1 MPAWGTLL
9 YRQKTL
15 SDERWHQ
22 LLSWLAEQGI
32 AQQTPNAP
40 FPMPVVWVDG
50 TKVGFT
56 TPFDAPYRRG
66 AEIRQ
71 RRSRV
76 KAVVLVFC
84 RGGRCW
90 VVGASVGWVY
100 ADEGR
105 LLLEWLSGNGNGGW
119 VWVRCWW
126 GTDDRG
132 IVVGCWRAWSR
143 WVGSL
148 WCRWR
153 QVCASV

>member
-22 LLSWLAEQGI
+22 RLSWLAEQGI

-40 FPMPVVWVDG
+40 FPMPVVLVDG

-84 RGGRCW
+84 RGGWCW

-105 LLLEWLSGNGNGGW
+105 LLLEWLSGNGNG
-119 VWVRCWW
+119 
-126 GTDDRG
+126 
-132 IVVGCWRAWSR
+132 VVGLGALL
-143 WVGSL
+143 VGDRL
-148 WCRWR
+148 
-153 QVCASV
+153 

>member
-90 VVGASVGWVY
+90 VVGGVGGLGLC
-100 ADEGR
+100 GR
-105 LLLEWLSGNGNGGW
+105 
-119 VWVRCWW
+119 RAA
-126 GTDDRG
+126 
-132 IVVGCWRAWSR
+132 VVGVV
-143 WVGSL
+143 VG
-148 WCRWR
+148 
-153 QVCASV
+153 